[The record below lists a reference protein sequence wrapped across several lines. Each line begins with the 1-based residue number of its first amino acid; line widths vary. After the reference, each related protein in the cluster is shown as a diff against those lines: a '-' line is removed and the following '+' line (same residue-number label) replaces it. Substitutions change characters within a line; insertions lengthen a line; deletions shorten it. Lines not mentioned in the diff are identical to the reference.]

1 MLSPFGSLPLHGRH
15 GCAHL
20 ADALVT
26 TFLTATP
33 VVFIVGAMVLAAA
46 LAARAGI
53 EVIGR
58 AADLFF
64 PLFILAI
71 LASLVLAAPQAWPNL
86 TNLEPVLARGA
97 GPMLRGAVSP
107 VAITSQFLVLTVLAP
122 AAVEPTRAMR
132 SALALWGL
140 STVILVLITITTIA
154 VLGPQ
159 KAARSTFPF
168 LNLVRALQVSEF
180 IERIEVLA
188 MFAWGFAHFIGLAVL
203 LYCGAK
209 GLSEVLGLKSY
220 RILVWPMAVV
230 WVTLGAATAIIR
242 AAQPFQSGTSSPG
255 RGGLSFPDG
264 APLVAHGSGFRGG

>member
-1 MLSPFGSLPLHGRH
+1 MAATDVRIY
-15 GCAHL
+15 

-58 AADLFF
+58 AADL
-64 PLFILAI
+64 PVVYPGNPGKPGARR
-71 LASLVLAAPQAWPNL
+71 AQAWPNL

-97 GPMLRGAVSP
+97 AMLRGAVSP
-107 VAITSQFLVLTVLAP
+107 VAITSQFLVLTVLVP
-122 AAVEPTRAMR
+122 MAVEPTRAMR
-132 SALALWGL
+132 SALGALGL

-188 MFAWGFAHFIGLAVL
+188 MFTWGFAHFIGLAVF

-230 WVTLGAATAIIR
+230 WVTLGAR
-242 AAQPFQSGTSSPG
+242 LP
-255 RGGLSFPDG
+255 RSF
-264 APLVAHGSGFRGG
+264 